1 MEYLIRVLISNAK
14 CQMSNQIQ
22 NSNIKKKYDLSE
34 RTSKFG
40 EEVIDFAKEIVDSII
55 NKPLINQFIRSGT
68 SVGANYMEADAASTK
83 RDFRHKISI
92 CRKEAKETRHWL
104 RMVVRALPEKAADAR
119 VLWKEAQELVLIFS
133 AILK

>member
-1 MEYLIRVLISNAK
+1 
-14 CQMSNQIQ
+14 MSNVQTPMTNEVPMQ
-22 NSNIKKKYDLSE
+22 NVRKKNYDLEE
-34 RTSKFG
+34 RTARFG
-40 EEVIDFAKEIVDSII
+40 EAIIDFAKTLPRNPILL
-55 NKPLINQFIRSGT
+55 PLMDQLVRAGT
-68 SVGANYMEADAASTK
+68 SIGANYMEADAASTK